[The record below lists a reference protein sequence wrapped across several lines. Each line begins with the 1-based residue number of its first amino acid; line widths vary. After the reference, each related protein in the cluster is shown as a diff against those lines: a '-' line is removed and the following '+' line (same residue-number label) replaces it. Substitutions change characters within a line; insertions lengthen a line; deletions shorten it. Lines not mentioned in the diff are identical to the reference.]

1 MLQYFQLEHPENE
14 MVLCDRPTCEGIAD
28 YLEVELD
35 GTEHRLCAF
44 HTMSDKYAS
53 RLPARSRSK
62 DTLPPHPGHLNAAFR
77 GRPLGPRSLFRGRGG
92 LLVSG
97 SGATLLLRL

>member
-1 MLQYFQLEHPENE
+1 MLQYFQLEHLDNE
-14 MVLCDRPTCEGIAD
+14 MILCDRPNCEAIAD

-53 RLPARSRSK
+53 RLPTRSPDPNTPYR
-62 DTLPPHPGHLNAAFR
+62 A
-77 GRPLGPRSLFRGRGG
+77 
-92 LLVSG
+92 
-97 SGATLLLRL
+97 LRII